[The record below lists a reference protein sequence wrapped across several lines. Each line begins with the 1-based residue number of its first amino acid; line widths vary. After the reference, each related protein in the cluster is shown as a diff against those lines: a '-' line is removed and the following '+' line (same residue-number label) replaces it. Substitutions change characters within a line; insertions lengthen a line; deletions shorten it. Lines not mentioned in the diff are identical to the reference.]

1 MDKRQE
7 AKELLKEYKQE
18 HINKFIDEIG
28 DEKAEELIE
37 QIHTIDFHQITE
49 LYNNTKKTIE
59 FKESKIEPLK
69 YLDKAKLTFE
79 QTQRFDELGSDV
91 VKKGQYA
98 VVTMAGGQ
106 GTRLGH
112 NGPKGTFKLD
122 VYGKGKYLFE
132 ILVDNLKE
140 ANQKYG
146 ITINWYI
153 MTSKENNSA
162 TVEFLEKN
170 NYFGYDKN
178 FVKIFTQ
185 SEMPLIDTEGKL
197 LMGKDYKIREA
208 SDGNGGTYSSLRR
221 SGCLAD
227 MKEKGIKWVFIG
239 SVDNAL
245 LKMVDVTLL
254 GMAIDKGV
262 QIASKSV
269 VKANPHERVGVFCKM
284 NGHPKV
290 IEYTELPEKMAEEVD
305 SDGELKYGESHIM
318 CNLYTID
325 AIEKI
330 SKETLM
336 YHSAFKKNAYIDEN
350 GKEII
355 PTEPNSYKFESFIFD
370 AFEFFDDIAILRG
383 KREDDFAPVKNK
395 DGVDSPKTA
404 KELLE
409 KHEYPWEVLPEIS
422 DFIIELGNKLDKE
435 IYELKGENIWIA
447 KSATIYPSAYIKGP
461 AIIGENA
468 EVRHC
473 AFIRGKAIVGN
484 NAVVGNSTEL
494 KNVILFDNVQVPHYN
509 YVGDSILGYKSHM
522 GAGSITSNVKSDKK
536 LVVIKNKEEK
546 IETGLKKIGA
556 MLGDEVEIGCGSVLN
571 PGTIIG
577 SHTNIYPLSS
587 VRGVIKAN
595 SIYKNQNEIVDKK

>member
-1 MDKRQE
+1 MDKNE
-7 AKELLKEYKQE
+7 EIIKLLKEYNQE
-18 HINKFIDEIG
+18 HIIELLNKLDEN
-28 DEKAEELIE
+28 KKEELLE
-37 QIHTIDFHQITE
+37 QLKKIDFHQIAE
-49 LYNNTKKTIE
+49 LYENTKKEIE
-59 FKESKIEPLK
+59 LKENKIESIP
-69 YLDKAKLTFE
+69 YLDKEKLTKNE
-79 QTQRFDELGSDV
+79 KDIFDNLGEKVIVS
-91 VKKGQYA
+91 GHYA

-112 NGPKGTFKLD
+112 TGPKGTFKLD

-132 ILVDNLKE
+132 ILAENLKE
-140 ANQKYG
+140 ANKKYN
-146 ITINWYI
+146 TIIPWYI
-153 MTSKENNSA
+153 MTSKENNDQ
-162 TVEFLEKN
+162 TQEFLEKN

-185 SEMPLIDTEGKL
+185 SELPLIDTEGKL
-197 LMGKDYKIREA
+197 LIGKDYKIREA

-254 GMAIDKGV
+254 GMAIDQGV

-269 VKANPHERVGVFCKM
+269 VKANPHERVGVFCRM

-350 GKEII
+350 GKEVI

-370 AFEFFDDIAILRG
+370 AFELFDDIAILRG

-395 DGVDSPKTA
+395 EGVDSPRTA
-404 KELLE
+404 KELYE
-409 KHEYPWEVLPEIS
+409 KFY
-422 DFIIELGNKLDKE
+422 
-435 IYELKGENIWIA
+435 A
-447 KSATIYPSAYIKGP
+447 KQ
-461 AIIGENA
+461 
-468 EVRHC
+468 
-473 AFIRGKAIVGN
+473 
-484 NAVVGNSTEL
+484 AVT
-494 KNVILFDNVQVPHYN
+494 K
-509 YVGDSILGYKSHM
+509 
-522 GAGSITSNVKSDKK
+522 
-536 LVVIKNKEEK
+536 
-546 IETGLKKIGA
+546 
-556 MLGDEVEIGCGSVLN
+556 
-571 PGTIIG
+571 
-577 SHTNIYPLSS
+577 
-587 VRGVIKAN
+587 
-595 SIYKNQNEIVDKK
+595 